1 MLDEKNNKASRK
13 GGQLSAKHFVFGC
26 AEVLGRGG
34 SDHISQMIQP
44 AALHFPFEP
53 SIMET

>member
-1 MLDEKNNKASRK
+1 MLEEKKNNKASRK

-44 AALHFPFEP
+44 LPF
-53 SIMET
+53 IFHLNQA